1 MFLSGPSFARE
12 IAAGLPTA
20 ACLTASVYR
29 VLYEK
34 KDLGEAVRE
43 LVTHPLKSEYD

>member
-1 MFLSGPSFARE
+1 MLTTRSTFELAQRHGVDMP
-12 IAAGLPTA
+12 I
-20 ACLTASVYR
+20 TASVYR